1 MTGASGSVIVCV
13 AESGR
18 FFATRASARKII
30 AERIEALPL
39 GEPLVL
45 DWTGVEVVTNAF
57 ASELAAWLLRADR
70 KIGSQGMNEEVRET
84 YEKALRW
91 LEAG

>member
-1 MTGASGSVIVCV
+1 MSIVCV
-13 AESGR
+13 ADHGR

-30 AERIEALPL
+30 AERLEALPPHEAVIL
-39 GEPLVL
+39 E
-45 DWTGVEVVTNAF
+45 WTGVEAVTNAF
-57 ASELAAWLLRADR
+57 ASELAAWLLASDR
-70 KIGSQGMNEEVRET
+70 KIGSRGMNEEVRET